1 MTPMM
6 NTVKEFLARIILF
19 RVRLLPMVI
28 FFAVLLL
35 GVKVTNFVNYTVL
48 SGDPLQAAEPEK
60 KTPAGATAAEPPGA
74 DAAKKAEPAG
84 AGKQP
89 ATATPVAAATTPPAD
104 TDKGATP
111 PVKDTK
117 GPAPANVPEFDPLN
131 LKPDEYQALSSLAKR
146 REELAQAQSNMP
158 EKEAVLKALE
168 KRIKEEADRLTK
180 VKDELKNAVSKIE
193 EEENV
198 NTKRLVK
205 VAESMEPAQAAKI
218 LEGVEYDILLEI
230 MEKMSEKKASA
241 VIATMPP
248 EKASYLMTSLAKRKK
263 MFLKDNPDKTVNKS

>member
-1 MTPMM
+1 MAPMM

-89 ATATPVAAATTPPAD
+89 ATATPAAATTPPAGA
-104 TDKGATP
+104 DKGATP

-117 GPAPANVPEFDPLN
+117 APAPANVPELDPLN
-131 LKPDEYQALSSLAKR
+131 LRPDEYQALSSLAKR
-146 REELAQAQSNMP
+146 REELAQTQSNMP

-180 VKDELKNAVSKIE
+180 VKDELKSAVSKIE

-263 MFLKDNPDKTVNKS
+263 MFLKDNPDKAVNKS

>member
-1 MTPMM
+1 MKDKENTMGPMM

-35 GVKVTNFVNYTVL
+35 GVKVKNFVNYTVL

-60 KTPAGATAAEPPGA
+60 KTPEGATAAEPPGA
-74 DAAKKAEPAG
+74 DVAKNAEPNG

-89 ATATPVAAATTPPAD
+89 AAAPPAGA
-104 TDKGATP
+104 DKGDTP
-111 PVKDTK
+111 PVKDAK
-117 GPAPANVPEFDPLN
+117 APAPANVPEFDPLN
-131 LKPDEYQALSSLAKR
+131 LRPDEYQALSSLAKR
-146 REELAQAQSNMP
+146 REELAAAQSNMP

-180 VKDELKNAVSKIE
+180 VKEELKGTLSKIE

-205 VAESMEPAQAAKI
+205 VAESMEPVKAAEV
-218 LEGVEYDILLEI
+218 LAGVEYDILLEI

-241 VIATMPP
+241 IIAVMPP
-248 EKASYLMTSLAKRKK
+248 EKGSYLMTSLAKRKK
-263 MFLKDNPDKTVNKS
+263 MFLKENPDKAVNKS